1 MEATKHIGS
10 EKPDHQSL
18 FMRLVIVV
26 VVLLIS
32 YPLSAGPAMRLA
44 QKHFLSRSSFEMIYG
59 PLFQMADH
67 SKVIDGALG
76 WYVSLWMRPVVCPMV
91 KTQATAPPAEGR

>member
-26 VVLLIS
+26 VVLLIC

-76 WYVSLWMRPVVCPMV
+76 WYVDLWV
-91 KTQATAPPAEGR
+91 KRMNCLTVAPQATAPPADGR